1 MYINS
6 LLKALKWVLNSRFS
20 LLFILFALWMY
31 RVAFMSDSGQ
41 GLEKALQVITIFGML
56 FILLQYNCNI
66 VPQTYLYSNWPLR
79 SCVLLYTWGVLSTL
93 WAYLPSFAFFL
104 AFQNIVIIFL
114 LFWLFGR
121 CKSFEQAE
129 RTFLI
134 ASSLLLVFILISTRI
149 DSPTFFVHHLSSGS
163 SAALL
168 FSYAIGEYI
177 SRNKKDRKR
186 SKILKGCIILSL
198 FIIITSTS
206 SGANVSALV
215 GLAVALF
222 FSRKIYWTILIIF
235 TAIALFLLQE
245 QAEAFMFMLMPGK
258 TMDIVETANGRDT
271 LWELIIE
278 NAHIKPI
285 LGWGFACIERVVTDQ
300 GFDAVDSHNNYLGIY
315 GSLGIVG
322 CVFLFLH
329 LSSMCLYSLKRIK
342 HKGFLGIFAATCAA
356 IVNGYSYGFL
366 SGKASAITVMYFA
379 LVVLTFMYSRK
390 LLLNGRDIK

>member
-134 ASSLLLVFILISTRI
+134 ASSLLLVFIFISTRI
-149 DSPTFFVHHLSSGS
+149 DSPTFFVHHLSSAS

-168 FSYAIGEYI
+168 FSYSVGEYFS
-177 SRNKKDRKR
+177 SRGKNNVREKM
-186 SKILKGCIILSL
+186 LKGCIILS
-198 FIIITSTS
+198 FIVLLTSTS
-206 SGANVSALV
+206 SGANISALI
-215 GLAVALF
+215 GLTVSLL
-222 FSRKIYWTILIIF
+222 FSRKILWTSLILL
-235 TAIALFLLQE
+235 AIAVLFIFQDHIESFMLL
-245 QAEAFMFMLMPGK
+245 LMPGK
-258 TMDIVETANGRDT
+258 NMDIVETANGRDT
-271 LWELIIE
+271 LWEMIKI
-278 NAHIKPI
+278 NASAKPI

-300 GFDAVDSHNNYLGIY
+300 GFNAADSHNNYLGIY
-315 GSLGIVG
+315 GSLGIIG
-322 CVFLFLH
+322 CVMLFLH
-329 LSSMCLYSLKRIK
+329 FLSMCLYSLMRIK
-342 HKGFLGIFAATCAA
+342 YQGFLGIFAATSTA

-390 LLLNGRDIK
+390 LILNGRDIK